1 MGMHE
6 RASRKYHF
14 STKYSESMD
23 TNNKLYSKAVVNKC
37 RIHLKLSK
45 ALSEHSWTM
54 ALGA

>member
-14 STKYSESMD
+14 STKYSESLD

-45 ALSEHSWTM
+45 AQSEHSWTM